1 MITTVE
7 LGALVASETPIC
19 YGILMPGAHTQ
30 GGVPVIKV
38 RDFDTGGIDVNRL
51 LHAEPRLEAP
61 FRRSRLE
68 PGDILLSIRGTTG
81 AVATVPP
88 ELAGANITQDTARI
102 RVAETE
108 RAYLYQAL
116 QAPAVQRQIRLHTI
130 GQAVK
135 GINIGA
141 VRRLAIPWPP
151 KRRRDLIGRILSA
164 CDAQSRVMGRLLD
177 AKRIFKRGLMRSL
190 VEGEKRFAKFDNGPW
205 ACEALSTLVEPVS
218 RRNTSRVE
226 IVLSATGERGLV
238 NQRSYFKRSVA
249 GDNISNYYLLKRG
262 EFAYNRSSMKG
273 YPFGA
278 TKRLDDYAEGV
289 LSTLY
294 TCFRIRDAGLD
305 SDFVVHL
312 FESGLLDRQLRRITK
327 VGGRAHGLLNVTA
340 SEYFAI
346 TIPLPS
352 LDEQRRISQ
361 ILNDCAREIGLL
373 ERLRHQLEI
382 HKSAI
387 FARLLSGQIAVPA

>member
-7 LGALVASETPIC
+7 LGALVASDAPIC
-19 YGILMPGAHTQ
+19 YGILMPGVHTE
-30 GGVPVIKV
+30 GGVPVVKV
-38 RDFDTGGIDVNRL
+38 RDFRPSGIDVKRL
-51 LHAEPRLEAP
+51 LHAEPGIEAP

-68 PGDILLSIRGTTG
+68 PGDILMSIRGTTG
-81 AVATVPP
+81 SIATVPP
-88 ELAGANITQDTARI
+88 ELTGANITQDTARI

-135 GINIGA
+135 GINISA

-151 KRRRDLIGRILSA
+151 KRRRDLIGRILSD
-164 CDAQSRVMGRLLD
+164 CDAQNRVTGRLLD

-190 VEGEKRFAKFDNGPW
+190 LEGQRRFAEFNHGPW
-205 ACEALSTLVEPVS
+205 SSEPLSTLLEPVS
-218 RRNTSRVE
+218 RRNKSRVE

-238 NQRSYFKRSVA
+238 NQRSYFNRSVA
-249 GDNISNYYLLKRG
+249 GNDISNYYLLKRG
-262 EFAYNRSSMKG
+262 EFAYNRSSMNG

-278 TKRLDDYAEGV
+278 TKRLDGYAEGA

-294 TCFRIRDAGLD
+294 TCFRIKDARLD
-305 SDFVVHL
+305 SDFLVHL

-340 SEYFAI
+340 SDYFAI
-346 TIPLPS
+346 TIPLPC
-352 LDEQRRISQ
+352 LDEQRRISR

-373 ERLRHQLEI
+373 ERLQHQLEI
-382 HKSAI
+382 QKGAM
-387 FARLLSGQIAVPA
+387 FARLLAGGIAVPA